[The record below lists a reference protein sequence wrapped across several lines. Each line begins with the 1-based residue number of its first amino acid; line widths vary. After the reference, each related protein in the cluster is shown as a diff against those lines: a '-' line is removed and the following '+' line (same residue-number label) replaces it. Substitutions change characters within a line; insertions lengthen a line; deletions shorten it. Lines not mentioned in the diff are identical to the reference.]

1 MWCVADV
8 QVVQRTRFTKNPSL
22 ASKLTFY
29 LGLILSDEKFCH
41 IIVVWEPAKVTAVD
55 IWEKLS

>member
-8 QVVQRTRFTKNPSL
+8 QVVQRTRFQKKPSL
-22 ASKLTFY
+22 ASLTFY
-29 LGLILSDEKFCH
+29 FGLILSDEKFCH

>member
-8 QVVQRTRFTKNPSL
+8 QVVQRTRFQKNPSL
-22 ASKLTFY
+22 TFY
-29 LGLILSDEKFCH
+29 FGLILSDEKFCH